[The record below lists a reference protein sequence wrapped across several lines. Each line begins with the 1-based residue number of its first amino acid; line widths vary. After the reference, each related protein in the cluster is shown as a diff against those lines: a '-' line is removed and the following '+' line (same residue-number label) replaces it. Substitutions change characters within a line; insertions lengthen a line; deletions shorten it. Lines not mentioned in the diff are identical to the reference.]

1 MNDSN
6 LKLRKTLFDNFNS
19 KNFTYLF
26 LLFVLGIVSFYLFQ
40 YLVIEMRGW
49 NLGDWLINYQDGG
62 FKRRGLGGFIFL
74 GLGNLLNV
82 KPNYLVFLFV
92 EIIWIFLLYQ
102 IFLFI
107 KNSKTDVFGF
117 LFLLLLP
124 IGLLFNIVSV
134 GAIGRK
140 EILLC
145 ALFAF
150 YLWGDSKKIKYLD
163 IVTPILLFIITLF
176 HELTLFYIGYF
187 LLIKYINNNKKY
199 WVYITYVLSVLIP
212 VLLIYLF
219 GKPIN
224 NGLTFYFLKKF
235 EIILTPGI
243 LDFNENADLM
253 MHYKNHFGVYLEYG
267 FPIFIAVISI
277 LWFTK
282 IYGKEYE
289 KLLKYFVLIFFI
301 SLPLFYLALDWGRWI
316 NIHFMMIILVFLYQN
331 LKLNKKINISFNEKL
346 LMILFIFI
354 NSFWQMEVNNN
365 GFRLNYFLEILLS
378 KIS

>member
-124 IGLLFNIVSV
+124 VGLLFNIVSV

-243 LDFNENADLM
+243 LDFNENANLM
-253 MHYKNHFGVYLEYG
+253 MHYKNHYVVYLEYII
-267 FPIFIAVISI
+267 PILIAVISI

-354 NSFWQMEVNNN
+354 NSFWQMEVDNN

>member
-92 EIIWIFLLYQ
+92 EIILIFLLYQ

-140 EILLC
+140 EFLLC

-187 LLIKYINNNKKY
+187 LIIKYINNNKKY

-243 LDFNENADLM
+243 LDFNENANLM
-253 MHYKNHFGVYLEYG
+253 MHYKNHYVVYLEYII
-267 FPIFIAVISI
+267 PILISVISI

-354 NSFWQMEVNNN
+354 NSFWQMEVDNN

>member
-19 KNFTYLF
+19 KNFAYLF

-124 IGLLFNIVSV
+124 VGLLFNIVSV

-243 LDFNENADLM
+243 LDFNENANLM
-253 MHYKNHFGVYLEYG
+253 MHYKNHYVVYLEYII
-267 FPIFIAVISI
+267 PILIAVISI

-354 NSFWQMEVNNN
+354 NSFWQMEVDNN
-365 GFRLNYFLEILLS
+365 GFRINYFLEILLS

>member
-1 MNDSN
+1 MNDRN

-40 YLVIEMRGW
+40 YLVIELRGW

-124 IGLLFNIVSV
+124 VGLLFNIVSV

-163 IVTPILLFIITLF
+163 IVTPILLLIITLF

-187 LLIKYINNNKKY
+187 LLIKYINNSKKY

-224 NGLTFYFLKKF
+224 NGLTFYYLKKF

-243 LDFNENADLM
+243 LDFNENANLM
-253 MHYKNHFGVYLEYG
+253 MYYKNHYVVYLEYII
-267 FPIFIAVISI
+267 PILIAVISI

-354 NSFWQMEVNNN
+354 NSFWQMEVDNN

-378 KIS
+378 KFS

>member
-124 IGLLFNIVSV
+124 VGLLFNVVSV

-243 LDFNENADLM
+243 LDFNENANLM
-253 MHYKNHFGVYLEYG
+253 MHYKNHYVVYLEYII
-267 FPIFIAVISI
+267 PILIAVISI

-354 NSFWQMEVNNN
+354 NSFWQMEVDNN

>member
-243 LDFNENADLM
+243 LDFNENANLM
-253 MHYKNHFGVYLEYG
+253 MHYKNHYVVYLEYII
-267 FPIFIAVISI
+267 PILIAVISI

-354 NSFWQMEVNNN
+354 NSFWQMEVDNN

>member
-124 IGLLFNIVSV
+124 VGLLFNIVSV

-243 LDFNENADLM
+243 LDFNENANLM
-253 MHYKNHFGVYLEYG
+253 MHYKNHYVVYLEYII
-267 FPIFIAVISI
+267 PILIAVISI

-316 NIHFMMIILVFLYQN
+316 NIHFMMIILFFFYQN

-354 NSFWQMEVNNN
+354 NSFWQMEVDNN

>member
-124 IGLLFNIVSV
+124 VGLLFNIVSV

-243 LDFNENADLM
+243 LDFNENANLM
-253 MHYKNHFGVYLEYG
+253 MHYKNHYVVYLEYII
-267 FPIFIAVISI
+267 PILIAVISI

-316 NIHFMMIILVFLYQN
+316 NIHFMMIILFFLYQN

-354 NSFWQMEVNNN
+354 NSFWQMEVDNN